1 MITLETAPTVTR
13 APDGSPSPMA
23 PRLRSAAGTLLITLP
38 PALLTLVMTVVGI
51 GTRSLWNDEYATW
64 YAATLS
70 FADLKRL
77 VANVDA
83 VVAPYYLLMHGWVA
97 VIGESATS
105 LRMPSALA
113 MAAAAGLIALIGR
126 RLFDAGVGLTA
137 GLLFAGL
144 PAVCRY
150 GQEARPY
157 SFAIALAALATLMLL
172 RAVEQPTWRRW
183 ILYGLCLIGA
193 ALVHIV
199 TLSILL
205 AHALYMWHA
214 FRSRGD
220 FRLLRWIAGA
230 VIAVTGALPLA
241 AKGHDQASAID
252 WIQLNGTAI
261 AQLPERIFGSALVA
275 AVVAGAAALA
285 AVLLWT
291 RHRNSVLLLLAW
303 AVFPPL
309 FCLVT
314 FPVLHLFLHRY
325 LLFTLPAWAL
335 LAAALGFSL
344 IRPLGVASG
353 FPPRVGS
360 AGRRR
365 STVALSLAGLL
376 VVAAVF
382 YVGVPG
388 QEAAR
393 HSPVVGEPD
402 FRGAARSVE
411 AREEPGDAIAFA
423 GAGRN
428 GRRAFGYETRLT
440 RVKPT
445 DILVARTSEQIGQFG
460 TLECAD
466 PGRCVGNTRRIWLI
480 TATEN
485 YEDPLTGMTETIQ
498 AYLNSAFTFTEIQ
511 SFEHARLFL
520 LNRKA

>member
-1 MITLETAPTVTR
+1 
-13 APDGSPSPMA
+13 
-23 PRLRSAAGTLLITLP
+23 
-38 PALLTLVMTVVGI
+38 
-51 GTRSLWNDEYATW
+51 
-64 YAATLS
+64 
-70 FADLKRL
+70 
-77 VANVDA
+77 
-83 VVAPYYLLMHGWVA
+83 
-97 VIGESATS
+97 
-105 LRMPSALA
+105 MPSALA
-113 MAAAAGLIALIGR
+113 VAAASGLIALIGR

-150 GQEARPY
+150 GQEGRPY

-172 RAVEQPTWRRW
+172 RAVERPTWRRW

-214 FRSRGD
+214 FRS
-220 FRLLRWIAGA
+220 
-230 VIAVTGALPLA
+230 
-241 AKGHDQASAID
+241 AID
-252 WIQLNGTAI
+252 WIQLNATAI
-261 AQLPERIFGSALVA
+261 AQLPERIFGAALVA
-275 AVVAGAAALA
+275 AVVAGAAVLA

-325 LLFTLPAWAL
+325 LLFTLPAWTL

-344 IRPLGVASG
+344 IRHRGVASG
-353 FPPRVGS
+353 FPPRV
-360 AGRRR
+360 GRRR

-388 QEAAR
+388 QQAAR
-393 HSPVVGEPD
+393 RSPVAGEPD
-402 FRGAARSVE
+402 FSGAARSVE

-428 GRRAFGYETRLT
+428 GRRAFSYETRLAQA
-440 RVKPT
+440 KPT
-445 DILVARTSEQIGQFG
+445 DILVARTSQQIGQFG